1 MNIKY
6 VVAIVRSDA
15 LDALESRLQAIRVDG
30 LTVSRVKGYGE
41 YKNLFTNDWMTEHTK
56 VEIFAEESKVQAI
69 TGALLEISRS
79 DVPGAGIVAVL
90 STERFVHL
98 RTGAES
104 LPDAF

>member
-56 VEIFAEESKVQAI
+56 IEIFAEESKVQAI